1 MHIDLENGR
10 LDVDITHDGAR
21 NATFDIVGET
31 TADLDPIRI
40 IDIKELV
47 HEAGYKIT
55 RLRLDWVQYYVGEGL
70 SAELLWEG
78 EDDVHKH
85 ILTLSGKGRSEHEKM
100 GGKQNNSV
108 KPTGNIMLAIS
119 GSDGK
124 RRTFSIEVEAVKQ
137 FT

>member
-1 MHIDLENGR
+1 
-10 LDVDITHDGAR
+10 
-21 NATFDIVGET
+21 
-31 TADLDPIRI
+31 
-40 IDIKELV
+40 
-47 HEAGYKIT
+47 
-55 RLRLDWVQYYVGEGL
+55 
-70 SAELLWEG
+70 
-78 EDDVHKH
+78 
-85 ILTLSGKGRSEHEKM
+85 M